1 MTRRYKRQLLPM
13 LNTSSL
19 PDLVFTVL
27 FFFMIVTHM
36 RKETVKVKFQQPE
49 GRELTRLTKR
59 ATTMHLYIGTRQNS
73 QESVLQ
79 LNDKLVTP
87 NELTDY
93 LVDERERMS
102 PEDLQQLTVSI
113 KADKDT
119 RMKVITEAKQCLRRA
134 KVYRILYD
142 ATETEK

>member
-119 RMKVITEAKQCLRRA
+119 RMKVITGAKQCLRRA
-134 KVYRILYD
+134 KVYRILYA

>member
-36 RKETVKVKFQQPE
+36 RKEMVKVKFQQPE

-79 LNDKLVTP
+79 LNDKLVPP

-102 PEDLQQLTVSI
+102 P
-113 KADKDT
+113 
-119 RMKVITEAKQCLRRA
+119 
-134 KVYRILYD
+134 
-142 ATETEK
+142 